1 MSLKPY
7 SEYKDSGVEWLGEI
21 PTAWSV
27 SPLWYLFKR
36 SKRLGTGYEELLS
49 VYRDYGVIPKSSRDD
64 NFNKASDDLSKYQIV
79 GVGDLVINKM
89 KAWQGSVA
97 VSEYDGIVSPAYF
110 VFRALIT
117 TDLRFMHY
125 LMRSIPYFQ
134 HYASISSGVR
144 PNQWDLDPDLH
155 RLMPVLV
162 PPLSE
167 QTNIATYLDRETAEI
182 DAFIADQEEL
192 IDLLTER
199 RTATITRAV
208 TKGLEPN
215 APMKDSGVE
224 WLGEVPTRW
233 VVAPLKRHLLGID
246 QGVSPEASTEL
257 ADDQSVGVL
266 KAGCVNGGTFQET
279 QHKRLPEDFAY
290 NSKILVNVGDL
301 LVNRASGSPSLVGS
315 AAIVRTGNY
324 KLILS
329 DKIFRLRLSSTVFPN
344 YMEKFLNSTVYRIQV
359 LGAISG
365 AEGLANNLPS
375 SALRRFLVP
384 VPPVDEQEKITAYLD
399 RETAD
404 IDAAIT
410 DAREAIALSKE
421 RRAAVISAA
430 VTGKIDVRGLIDPGT
445 IGVEGASVGAA

>member
-1 MSLKPY
+1 METSDAYLVTGTDFKQKY
-7 SEYKDSGVEWLGEI
+7 IEW
-21 PTAWSV
+21 SRCYQV
-27 SPLWYLFKR
+27 SRERY
-36 SKRLGTGYEELLS
+36 
-49 VYRDYGVIPKSSRDD
+49 DD
-64 NFNKASDDLSKYQIV
+64 DPFIQLQN
-79 GVGDLVINKM
+79 GDLLITKDGTIGKLALVEGLDKPACLNSGIFVLRPLQSYSTEYLH
-89 KAWQGSVA
+89 WVFSSDVFRTFVDLTSYGSTIMHLYQNVL
-97 VSEYDGIVSPAYF
+97 VNF
-110 VFRALIT
+110 VF
-117 TDLRFMHY
+117 
-125 LMRSIPYFQ
+125 
-134 HYASISSGVR
+134 GV
-144 PNQWDLDPDLH
+144 PSNE
-155 RLMPVLV
+155 
-162 PPLSE
+162 E
-167 QTNIATYLDRETAEI
+167 QDAIVNYLDRETAEI

-192 IDLLTER
+192 IALLAER

-233 VVAPLKRHLLGID
+233 VVAPLKRQLLGID
-246 QGVSPEASTEL
+246 QGVSPEASTGL

-290 NSKILVNVGDL
+290 DSKILVNVGDL

-329 DKIFRLRLSSTVFPN
+329 DKIFRLRLSSTVLPN

-410 DAREAIALSKE
+410 DAREAIALSQE
-421 RRAAVISAA
+421 RRSAVISAA
-430 VTGKIDVRGLIDPGT
+430 VTGKIDVRGLVAPEAKE
-445 IGVEGASVGAA
+445 VEDVSVGAA